1 MASAKREIADR
12 VLDVIGAW
20 ERKCPEKRF
29 YSFTIVEFKGRAKPF
44 LDATEEIASL
54 EAQLAHAVSKRD
66 AEARLLL
73 PDLQGVVNAVKGDRE
88 EGGENGELYAA
99 MGYVPKGE
107 RATGLVRRR
116 TAKKPAEVT
125 SS

>member
-1 MASAKREIADR
+1 MTSVKRDMQDR
-12 VLDVIGAW
+12 VLGVIGAW
-20 ERKCPEKRF
+20 DRKCPQKRF
-29 YSFTIVEFKGRAKPF
+29 YSFTLEGFKGRAKPY
-44 LDATEEIASL
+44 LDALAEIASL

-99 MGYVPKGE
+99 MGYVPKDE

-116 TAKKPAEVT
+116 KAQKPGEV

>member
-1 MASAKREIADR
+1 MARVKKDLADR

-20 ERKCPEKRF
+20 ERKCPQKRF
-29 YSFTIVEFKGRAKPF
+29 YSHTLSEFKLRAKPF
-44 LDATEEIASL
+44 LDAREKIASL
-54 EAQLAHAVSKRD
+54 EVQLADAVSQRD
-66 AEARLLL
+66 TAARLLAE
-73 PDLQGVVNAVKGDRE
+73 DLQGVVNAVKGDRE

-99 MGYVPKGE
+99 MGFIPKHQ

-116 TAKKPAEVT
+116 MAQKPTEV

>member
-1 MASAKREIADR
+1 LAHVKKGLEDR
-12 VLDVIGAW
+12 VLNVIGAW
-20 ERKCPEKRF
+20 DRKCPGKRF
-29 YSFTIVEFKGRAKPF
+29 YSFTLTEFKERAKPF
-44 LDATEEIASL
+44 LDAIGEITRL
-54 EAQLAHAVSKRD
+54 EAELAHAVSRRD
-66 AEARLLL
+66 AEGRLLL

-116 TAKKPAEVT
+116 KAQTPGEV